1 MGQRVGK
8 ALGFCLCLCTH
19 SACLTARRDA
29 DRYARQRAGRHAKDV
44 GIEIVC
50 VQDIDFLGSQVAH
63 KSPQLH
69 YRVAIVKTVQRIRRD
84 VIEVQVFDLG
94 AEHALGIEAG
104 KLNSEPIAFAQE
116 ASELD
121 GLTLRSA
128 LMETVNQLKNN
139 WFQYSNGPH
148 LEPAKRGHDYF
159 TISITRT
166 VA

>member
-1 MGQRVGK
+1 M
-8 ALGFCLCLCTH
+8 
-19 SACLTARRDA
+19 
-29 DRYARQRAGRHAKDV
+29 
-44 GIEIVC
+44 C

-94 AEHALGIEAG
+94 AEHALRIEAG
-104 KLNSEPIAFAQE
+104 KLNSEPIAFVQE

-148 LEPAKRGHDYF
+148 LEPAREAMTILPSRSRGRWRNNRVTETVSRSRHQ
-159 TISITRT
+159 TCAAGTSICLRP
-166 VA
+166 AGSRLD